1 MQLYTQIVW
10 SVCSLSPPSTLS
22 SFPPLTALSLYFALL
37 SVPAT
42 QVARPKQMALLACRE
57 AVNIARGDLGTQ
69 RSAASSASKASC
81 FAAFPSEK
89 KDIFFLG
96 NQTLAVSHPTV
107 KRLVITPYWFQNLQA
122 AVGSR
127 TERDY
132 SLKSFSSVLHS
143 VKEWVSAG
151 NDHKPGLLL

>member
-1 MQLYTQIVW
+1 MQLYTQIVP
-10 SVCSLSPPSTLS
+10 SICSLSPPSTLS

-42 QVARPKQMALLACRE
+42 QVARPKQMAFLACRE

-89 KDIFFLG
+89 KGHIFSRKSDVRCESPNSQTSG
-96 NQTLAVSHPTV
+96 NHTILISKLAGCSRIKNR
-107 KRLVITPYWFQNLQA
+107 KRLFPQVFFQRIA
-122 AVGSR
+122 FC
-127 TERDY
+127 ERV
-132 SLKSFSSVLHS
+132 SVCR
-143 VKEWVSAG
+143 K
-151 NDHKPGLLL
+151 